1 VVRNPYART
10 RRRVQ
15 NLLFKD
21 RCGVLLYLERDF
33 KNQLSV
39 LAKGNRVTLSRL
51 LHDLAHEYYDREA
64 PAQAV
69 FEELTLW

>member
-1 VVRNPYART
+1 MRDPYARS

-33 KNQLSV
+33 KDQLSV
-39 LAKGNRVTLSRL
+39 LAKENRVTLSRL
-51 LHDLAHEYYDREA
+51 FHDLAHEYFDREK
-64 PAQAV
+64 PNRTV